1 MTSGVRNWEG
11 ALVGGVREGKRKVDH
26 VMSRVKTAMRTVAS
40 SIATSVCVAI
50 ILEEVEFHV
59 PPLVVW
65 SELSERVLRSSQL
78 KQPGVGRSAAST
90 LHAACRNARHSYGE
104 PHTNAALWQA
114 RVPVAEAEEQ
124 SLIICRLCLVQ
135 SFLHGDGRDGSGG
148 RERLG
153 VGQREWRVHW

>member
-90 LHAACRNARHSYGE
+90 LHATCRNARRSQR
-104 PHTNAALWQA
+104 AAQTQ
-114 RVPVAEAEEQ
+114 P
-124 SLIICRLCLVQ
+124 C
-135 SFLHGDGRDGSGG
+135 GR
-148 RERLG
+148 
-153 VGQREWRVHW
+153 REWRWQRRKSRASFAVFALCNPSSSMGTAGMAQGEERALV